1 MSADLFN
8 KVLKPHRSH
17 NTKSATY
24 WEKEIREWRLIAI
37 IATAIL
43 VGLILVKG
51 IDLRF
56 LSAEVIWTPVGI
68 AMKRRGDCDTYNRDM
83 CNIMGSYT
91 TFGFSQEGTEFS
103 LRRAAQSRKQ
113 K

>member
-1 MSADLFN
+1 MSADVFN
-8 KVLKPHRSH
+8 KVLKPHRNH
-17 NTKSATY
+17 NTKSSKY
-24 WEKEIREWRLIAI
+24 WEKQIREWRLIAI

-43 VGLILVKG
+43 VSLVLVKE

-56 LSAEVIWTPVGI
+56 LSAEAIWTPVGI

-83 CNIMGSYT
+83 CNTMGSST
-91 TFGFSQEGTEFS
+91 TFGFSQEKTAFD